1 MCGVLPEARGTG
13 GEMNEELP
21 KGVPM
26 PVSGSPPDSSPAAT
40 AEANRRLRR
49 TPTFSALDKQGITRP
64 DFVCRQ
70 LPRGGSEHHDRLQ
83 SAHSGVLLTI
93 IS

>member
-49 TPTFSALDKQGITRP
+49 TPTKIGCSRRTGDNEAG
-64 DFVCRQ
+64 
-70 LPRGGSEHHDRLQ
+70 LQ
-83 SAHSGVLLTI
+83 SAHSGALLT
-93 IS
+93 SGE